1 MLVGLIG
8 SSSACKSTRPGEMQ
22 DGQLAVGVFL
32 CQCAP
37 QIIPLW
43 SDEKEMA
50 KITTAQLLKMK
61 QKGEKITALT
71 AYDASF
77 AKLFSDAGVEVILIG
92 DSLGMVLQGH
102 SDTLPVT
109 TAEIAYHTRCVRAGA
124 PLAFVIADMPFMSY
138 ATVEQA
144 MHNATPL
151 MQAGANMVKLE
162 GGNFLLPTIKA
173 LTERGIPVCGHLGLT
188 PQSVHVFGGFKV
200 QGRDEQ
206 AADLMVQQAIALQDA
221 GAQLLVVECIPS
233 ALAERI
239 SKALTIPVIGIGAG
253 KDTDGQILVMHDL
266 LGISSGYIPKF
277 SKNFLQET
285 GEIKQAIGKY
295 IQDVKQGQFP
305 GPEHSF

>member
-1 MLVGLIG
+1 
-8 SSSACKSTRPGEMQ
+8 
-22 DGQLAVGVFL
+22 
-32 CQCAP
+32 
-37 QIIPLW
+37 
-43 SDEKEMA
+43 MA

-77 AKLFSDAGVEVILIG
+77 AKLFADAGVEVILIG

-124 PLAFVIADMPFMSY
+124 QLAFVIADMPFMSY
-138 ATVEQA
+138 ATAEQA
-144 MHNATPL
+144 MQNATPL

-162 GGNFLLPTIKA
+162 GGDFLLPTIKA

-206 AADLMVQQAIALQDA
+206 AADAMVQQAIALQDA

-233 ALAERI
+233 TLAERI
-239 SKALTIPVIGIGAG
+239 SKALVIPVIGIGAG